1 MSYAGNPKEIGPAG
15 LSLIKLFEGLR
26 LKAYL
31 CPAGKWTIGY
41 GTTTGVRE
49 GDVITKEEAEDRLD
63 LSLQLYEAAVEKAVN
78 VPIRG
83 FQFDALV
90 SFAYNVGIK
99 AFKGS
104 TLLKKLNAG
113 DDHGAAE
120 EFLRWKYIKGQVS
133 NGLLR
138 RRKAERELFLKGE

>member
-1 MSYAGNPKEIGPAG
+1 MTFPGNPTRTGDAG
-15 LSLIKLFEGLR
+15 RELIKSFEGLR
-26 LKAYL
+26 LKAYK

-41 GTTTGVRE
+41 GSTTGVRE
-49 GDVITKEEAEDRLD
+49 GDEITEEEAEERLAN
-63 LSLQLYEAAVEKAVN
+63 SLQLYEAAVARAVD

-83 FQFDALV
+83 YQFDALV
-90 SFAYNVGIK
+90 SFVYNVGIR

-120 EFLRWKYIKGQVS
+120 EFLRWKYINGAPS

-138 RRKAERELFLKGE
+138 RRKAERELFQKGE